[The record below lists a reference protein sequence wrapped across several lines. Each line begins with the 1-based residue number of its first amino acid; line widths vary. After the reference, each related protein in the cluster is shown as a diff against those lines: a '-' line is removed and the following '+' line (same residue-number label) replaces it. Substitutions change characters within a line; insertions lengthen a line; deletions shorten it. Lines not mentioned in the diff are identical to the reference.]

1 MLSSYVGRFWWSL
14 IQIVFV
20 IPITFYTF
28 FKHVYDFGP
37 KHRKRSFLDIL
48 LNPVPGVEFDGRL
61 GESDDYES
69 LRRRRFNHGLL
80 ACRILRQKQLTQRR
94 TTQNTATVVYDCRIS
109 YIDSGAPRL
118 YGYETYFT
126 LHSDSMGKQVTA
138 GEHSMPMTIYFA
150 ICEFSCP
157 DIVFSDLPRMPPKG
171 IITHTLLSILITGI
185 FGVMTLRVCV
195 ALTKQKLVAEIC
207 AIRWTDRLIQ
217 SAAHQ
222 LPIDDRPIIPQSS
235 WDDGMRTTIK
245 SMALTLLRLSFRMW
259 DFVSIVLSAELSLLN
274 ARNSCG
280 ILYL

>member
-1 MLSSYVGRFWWSL
+1 MLSSYAGRFWWSL

-37 KHRKRSFLDIL
+37 KHRKRSFLDIHW
-48 LNPVPGVEFDGRL
+48 NPVPGVEFDGRL
-61 GESDDYES
+61 GKSDDYES
-69 LRRRRFNHGLL
+69 LQRRRFNHGLL
-80 ACRILRQKQLTQRR
+80 ARRILRQKQLTQRR
-94 TTQNTATVVYDCRIS
+94 TTQSTATVIYDCRIS

-138 GEHSMPMTIYFA
+138 SEHSMPMTIYFA
-150 ICEFSCP
+150 ICQFSCP
-157 DIVFSDLPRMPPKG
+157 DIIFSDLPRMPPKG
-171 IITHTLLSILITGI
+171 IITHTLLSILIAGI
-185 FGVMTLRVCV
+185 FGVMTLQVCV
-195 ALTKQKLVAEIC
+195 ALTKQKLVAEIR

-222 LPIDDRPIIPQSS
+222 LPFDDQPIIPQSS

-259 DFVSIVLSAELSLLN
+259 DFVSIVLAAELSLLN
-274 ARNSCG
+274 GRNSCG